1 MTVLQV
7 GIRDA
12 GDSREDMPGGP
23 TVWFPSTESFA
34 RLLTA
39 DNRTMLRLIAERT
52 PESLDELVELTG
64 RAKPNL
70 SRTLHSLARYG
81 IVKVHRNGRKLVP
94 TLLCDRIVL
103 TLSLTGQG
111 LLGPI
116 VKGDRA

>member
-1 MTVLQV
+1 MTILNVE
-7 GIRDA
+7 ISDA

-23 TVWFPSTESFA
+23 IVWFPSTESFA

-39 DNRTMLRLIAERT
+39 DNRTMLRLIAECA

-81 IVKVHRNGRKLVP
+81 IVKVQRNGRKLVP

-111 LLGPI
+111 LPGTTLKGGP
-116 VKGDRA
+116 A

>member
-1 MTVLQV
+1 MIVLKV
-7 GIRDA
+7 GIGDA
-12 GDSREDMPGGP
+12 GDSRDDMPGGP
-23 TVWFPSTESFA
+23 TAWFPSTESFA

-39 DNRTMLRLIAERT
+39 DNRTMLRLIAERA

-81 IVKVHRNGRKLVP
+81 IIKVQRNGRKLVP

-111 LLGPI
+111 LPGTTAR
-116 VKGDRA
+116 GDRA

>member
-1 MTVLQV
+1 MTVLNV
-7 GIRDA
+7 GIGDA
-12 GDSREDMPGGP
+12 GDSRENMPGGHA
-23 TVWFPSTESFA
+23 VWFPSTESFA

-39 DNRTMLRLIAERT
+39 DNRTMLRLIAERA

-81 IVKVHRNGRKLVP
+81 IVKVQRNGRKLVP
-94 TLLCDRIVL
+94 TLRCDRIVL

-111 LLGPI
+111 LSGTT